1 MSVCGVSF
9 YVVPCVCFTV
19 GNAYSLSIVW
29 PWRLPP
35 LPNQLPCCNERK
47 GVFIYKPIV
56 FLMRGLEDLYGKG
69 IVYINMYIY
78 IYIIQ
83 SIQSCVLKNRCH
95 FPGQPCLPPWH
106 QVVGLRASRAARS
119 AAAAL
124 WRWSD
129 FDETA
134 GGTQSAK
141 APQGMWNRFVPDLML
156 VLADTFWDLNL
167 FPKHVLWW
175 CSARKLFRFGVGFI
189 FNLRVRRWRI
199 RFNSSR
205 SVQQMWLRLNTVI
218 ANNGGA
224 SCPQLIAEEKSPRCE
239 MPMLLSSQISGC
251 TSEPPSTFQAASRG
265 SVGADWGVIACYC
278 KWSSQQFRN
287 AVHWTSK
294 SSKVFNCWHL
304 ARADGSCRNAGGL
317 GLVATLSWDKR

>member
-1 MSVCGVSF
+1 MVCQCVVYHFMLSHVSASLLAMLIHF
-9 YVVPCVCFTV
+9 RQFDHEDSPPSPTSFHVAMKERVSLFTNPQCSLCVDQKIYTAKV
-19 GNAYSLSIVW
+19 
-29 PWRLPP
+29 
-35 LPNQLPCCNERK
+35 Q
-47 GVFIYKPIV
+47 FILIC
-56 FLMRGLEDLYGKG
+56 
-69 IVYINMYIY
+69 IY

-167 FPKHVLWW
+167 FPKHVLW
-175 CSARKLFRFGVGFI
+175 
-189 FNLRVRRWRI
+189 
-199 RFNSSR
+199 
-205 SVQQMWLRLNTVI
+205 
-218 ANNGGA
+218 
-224 SCPQLIAEEKSPRCE
+224 
-239 MPMLLSSQISGC
+239 
-251 TSEPPSTFQAASRG
+251 
-265 SVGADWGVIACYC
+265 
-278 KWSSQQFRN
+278 
-287 AVHWTSK
+287 
-294 SSKVFNCWHL
+294 
-304 ARADGSCRNAGGL
+304 
-317 GLVATLSWDKR
+317 